1 MGRTGAGKSSIFS
14 AVFRLS
20 EPEGLLWVDQYQIQ
34 LAGLHNLR
42 KKMSI
47 ILQVCT
53 SEHSHMFFLCK
64 AASLNDFNL
73 IYFCF
78 VFKLDKNVD
87 PFAPNRVYF

>member
-20 EPEGLLWVDQYQIQ
+20 EPEGILWVDYYWIGD
-34 LAGLHNLR
+34 AGLHNLR

-53 SEHSHMFFLCK
+53 SGHSHMLFL
-64 AASLNDFNL
+64 
-73 IYFCF
+73 
-78 VFKLDKNVD
+78 
-87 PFAPNRVYF
+87 

>member
-20 EPEGLLWVDQYQIQ
+20 EAEGSLLVDWCQIGD
-34 LAGLHNLR
+34 AGLHNLR

-53 SEHSHMFFLCK
+53 SEHSHMFFL
-64 AASLNDFNL
+64 
-73 IYFCF
+73 
-78 VFKLDKNVD
+78 
-87 PFAPNRVYF
+87 